1 MTIGHFL
8 GGIAAVIWDVQTG
21 RYLLLRRS
29 AEKDFLSG
37 DWECVTGRVE
47 QGEGY
52 TQAAQREIL
61 EEIGV
66 AARIEFLIGVTHF
79 YRGAPDPQ
87 NELLG
92 VLYGCSLDAPEQV
105 RLEAE
110 HSELRW
116 ATTLE
121 AEALLPD
128 GHWLRP
134 VLRRADLLRQRLPAD
149 LRQEFRQQGM
159 EF

>member
-1 MTIGHFL
+1 MTIGRFL
-8 GGIAAVIWDVQTG
+8 GGIAAIIWDAQSG

-47 QGEGY
+47 QGESY
-52 TQAAQREIL
+52 TQAAQREIQ
-61 EEIGV
+61 EEIGT

-79 YRGAPDPQ
+79 YRGAQAPQ

-116 ATTLE
+116 ATTPE
-121 AEALLPD
+121 AETFLPE

-134 VLRRADLLRQRLPAD
+134 VLHRADHLRRRLPDD
-149 LRQEFRQQGM
+149 LRQEFRQGGL